1 MVVKEINKQTKVFK
15 PIELNIKI
23 ESFEELCSLW
33 HRLNASANTIKLDF
47 DHEEGVEW
55 FAERP
60 TELWKVL
67 DRAILERQ

>member
-23 ESFEELCSLW
+23 ESFEELC
-33 HRLNASANTIKLDF
+33 SANTIKLDF